1 MKKINLA
8 ILSSFMLYS
17 GVYASTLRKSA
28 NEDSL
33 IVYNGNIGLVHE
45 QRDLSLAHDE
55 NTILYEGVASSIEID
70 SVNVSLPQD
79 VTLKSQQY
87 RFDKLTQS
95 KLLEAH
101 IGKNIEVRLPKDD
114 QSFKIIN
121 ARLLSSENTKSLV
134 QASDG
139 NIITV
144 DSDAIIFREIPEE
157 LITKASL
164 VWNVE
169 AKSDVNAPMQID
181 YLINNISWQS
191 NYILNLSKDEA
202 SLNGWISIDN
212 RSGKSYEDLNLHVLA
227 GDINRAVQQPVQYKQ
242 VRAMAMM
249 EDSSNVVHQAHEG
262 YHFYTIPFKV
272 SIANNEKTQIKF
284 INKTNIPVQRKYST
298 QLSNPSAFNGQA
310 EHTLTQFITL
320 NPLDIALPKGVVRT
334 YSKLGNTNILLGE
347 SNLEH
352 TPKESAINLE
362 IGKSFD
368 LKVIENIESR
378 DDDQYR
384 FNSTIKYTLKNNSD
398 EPKTMELLIP
408 FNKDENS
415 KVKTEKTFTY
425 TKGNLVTFSISV
437 DAMSTKEFLVNFIS
451 QK

>member
-1 MKKINLA
+1 MKKMNLLF
-8 ILSSFMLYS
+8 LSSLLLGGS
-17 GVYASTLRKSA
+17 VYASTLKKIA

-45 QRDLSLAHDE
+45 QRNLDISTNE
-55 NTILYEGVASSIEID
+55 STIVYEGVANSIEID
-70 SVNVSLPQD
+70 SVNVSLPHD
-79 VTLKSQQY
+79 VNLKSQQY

-169 AKSDVNAPMQID
+169 AKNNVNAAMQID
-181 YLINNISWQS
+181 YLMNNISWQS
-191 NYILNLSKDEA
+191 NYILNLTQDTA
-202 SLNGWISIDN
+202 SLDGWISIDN
-212 RSGKSYEDLNLHVLA
+212 RSGKAYEDVDLHLLA

-262 YHFYTIPFKV
+262 YHFYTVPFKV
-272 SIANNEKTQIKF
+272 TVANNEKTQIKF
-284 INKTNIPVQRKYST
+284 INKTNIPAQRKYST
-298 QLSNPSAFNGQA
+298 MLSSPLNFNGQV
-310 EHTLTQFITL
+310 EHPLTQFITL
-320 NPLDIALPKGVVRT
+320 SPLDIALPKGVVRT
-334 YSKLGNTNILLGE
+334 YSKRGNTNILVGE
-347 SNLEH
+347 SNVEH
-352 TPKESAINLE
+352 TPKESLINLE

-368 LKVIENIESR
+368 LKVIESIQSR

-384 FNSTIKYTLKNNSD
+384 LNATMKYTLKNNSD
-398 EPKTMELLIP
+398 TPKTFELLVP

-415 KVKTEKTFTY
+415 KVKTEQNFTY
-425 TKGNLVTFSISV
+425 TKGNLVTFSVPV
-437 DAMSTKEFLVNFIS
+437 DGMGTKEFFVNFIS

>member
-1 MKKINLA
+1 MNLVLL
-8 ILSSFMLYS
+8 LSLVLC
-17 GVYASTLRKSA
+17 GGAYASTLSKSV

-45 QRDLSLAHDE
+45 QRNLSISKNEDK
-55 NTILYEGVASSIEID
+55 IVYEGVANSIEVD
-70 SVNVSLPQD
+70 SVNVSLPQEIN
-79 VTLKSQQY
+79 LKSQQY
-87 RFDKLTQS
+87 RFDQLTQS

-169 AKSDVNAPMQID
+169 TQNSVNAPMQID

-202 SLNGWISIDN
+202 SLDGWISIDN
-212 RSGKSYEDLNLHVLA
+212 RSGKAYEDVELHVLA
-227 GDINRAVQQPVQYKQ
+227 GDINRAAQAPIHYKQ
-242 VRAMAMM
+242 ARAMAMM

-284 INKTNIPVQRKYST
+284 INKTNIAVQRKYST
-298 QLSNPSAFNGQA
+298 QLSNPSTFNGHAQ
-310 EHTLTQFITL
+310 HTLTQSIAL
-320 NPLDIALPKGVVRT
+320 NPLDIALPKGVVRS

-347 SNLEH
+347 SNLAH
-352 TPKESAINLE
+352 TPKESALSLE

-368 LKVIENIESR
+368 LKVIESIESR
-378 DDDQYR
+378 DDSQYR
-384 FNSTIKYTLKNNSD
+384 MSATVKYTLKNNSN
-398 EPKTMELLIP
+398 EAKIMELLIP

-415 KVKTEKTFTY
+415 KVKTEQDFTY

-437 DAMSTKEFLVNFIS
+437 DAMSTKEILVNFIS

>member
-1 MKKINLA
+1 MKKIDSFL
-8 ILSSFMLYS
+8 LSSLLLGS
-17 GVYASTLRKSA
+17 GLCASTLSKSA

-33 IVYNGNIGLVHE
+33 IVYNSNIGLVHE
-45 QRDLSLAHDE
+45 QRDLSIAAQE
-55 NTILYEGVASSIEID
+55 STIVYEGVANSIDIE
-70 SVNVSLPQD
+70 SVNVSLPRD
-79 VTLKSQQY
+79 VNLKSQQY
-87 RFDKLTQS
+87 RFDQLTQS

-101 IGKNIEVRLPKDD
+101 IGKNIEVRLPKDE

-144 DSDAIIFREIPEE
+144 DSDAIIFREIPQQ

-169 AKSDVNAPMQID
+169 TKNNVNAAMQID
-181 YLINNISWQS
+181 YLMNNISWQS

-202 SLNGWISIDN
+202 SLDGWISIDN
-212 RSGKSYEDLNLHVLA
+212 RSGKAYEEVDLHVLA
-227 GDINRAVQQPVQYKQ
+227 GDINRAAQAPVQYKQ

-249 EDSSNVVHQAHEG
+249 EDASNVVHQAHEG
-262 YHFYTIPFKV
+262 YHFYTVPFKV

-284 INKTNIPVQRKYST
+284 ISKTNISAQRKYSVL
-298 QLSNPSAFNGQA
+298 LSNPSHFNGQTENA
-310 EHTLTQFITL
+310 LTQFITL

-334 YSKLGNTNILLGE
+334 YSKLNASNILLGE

-352 TPKESAINLE
+352 TPKASPISLE

-368 LKVIENIESR
+368 LKVIESIESR

-384 FNSTIKYTLKNNSD
+384 SNATIKYTLKNNSD
-398 EPKTMELLIP
+398 EKKTLELLIP

-415 KVKTEKTFTY
+415 KVKTQEAFTY
-425 TKGNLVTFSISV
+425 TKGNLVTFSIPV
-437 DAMSTKEFLVNFIS
+437 EAMDTKEILVNFIS

>member
-1 MKKINLA
+1 MNKMNLVL
-8 ILSSFMLYS
+8 LSSLVLS
-17 GVYASTLRKSA
+17 GSLYASTLSKIS

-33 IVYNGNIGLVHE
+33 IVYNSNVGLVHE
-45 QRDLSLAHDE
+45 QRNLSISQE
-55 NTILYEGVASSIEID
+55 ESNIIYEGVANSIEID
-70 SVNVSLPQD
+70 SVNVSLPREIN
-79 VTLKSQQY
+79 LKSQQY

-144 DSDAIIFREIPEE
+144 DSDAIIFREIPEK

-169 AKSDVNAPMQID
+169 TTNNVNAAMQID

-202 SLNGWISIDN
+202 TLDGWISIDN
-212 RSGKSYEDLNLHVLA
+212 RSGKAYEDVDLHVLA
-227 GDINRAVQQPVQYKQ
+227 GDINRAGQQPVQYKQ

-249 EDSSNVVHQAHEG
+249 EDSPNVTHQAHEG
-262 YHFYTIPFKV
+262 YHFYTVPFKV

-284 INKTNIPVQRKYST
+284 IHRTNIAAQRKYT
-298 QLSNPSAFNGQA
+298 AILSNPSSFNGYS
-310 EHTLTQFITL
+310 EHVLTQSISL
-320 NPLDIALPKGVVRT
+320 SPLDIALPKGVVRT
-334 YSKLGNTNILLGE
+334 YSQLNKTNILLGE

-352 TPKESAINLE
+352 TPKESVINLE

-368 LKVIENIESR
+368 LKVTESIEKR
-378 DDDQYR
+378 DDSQYSL
-384 FNSTIKYTLKNNSD
+384 NATMKYTLKNNS
-398 EPKTMELLIP
+398 EETKTFELFIP

-415 KVKTEKTFTY
+415 KIKTDSAFTY
-425 TKGNLVTFSISV
+425 TKGNLVTFSIPV
-437 DAMSTKEFLVNFIS
+437 EAMGTKEIFVNFIS